1 IPALIAGL
9 KDLRDEQSKSG
20 LTFQWEG
27 WTLLESLFERLET
40 NSKVALIPCL
50 ADAIAGKERC
60 AGSRLIQR
68 ILVDCLDKQPEE
80 CVAHLT
86 RLLTDRR
93 KSSREAAHYA
103 AKQIGPGAKAAIPAL
118 TKALADKE
126 VRFEVACALAYIAGP
141 DAKAAVPVLSEKG
154 RLNSDS

>member
-1 IPALIAGL
+1 
-9 KDLRDEQSKSG
+9 
-20 LTFQWEG
+20 
-27 WTLLESLFERLET
+27 
-40 NSKVALIPCL
+40 IPCL

-154 RLNSDS
+154 RLNSDSLAALEKIGPGAKAAVPALIEFLKQPKADGDFSDKMSAVAILGS